1 MIGAVLR
8 DKVSWVLS
16 SVVGT
21 GELPCNEC
29 MLQVVRLHVVR
40 LHDWGAC
47 GLWQLLLAYT
57 SMPRT

>member
-1 MIGAVLR
+1 MGLP
-8 DKVSWVLS
+8 

-21 GELPCNEC
+21 GELPCSEC